1 MQSTLVSIIIPVYNT
16 EKTLSRCIDSALAQ
30 TYPNCEIVIV
40 DDGTPDNAGDIADGY
55 AERYDNV
62 RVIHKQNA
70 GLAEARRT
78 GVQAANGDYVIHLDS
93 DDELLPDAVE
103 FLLSKSEE
111 LNLDIAYGNY
121 IRIDEKG
128 NKSEVFFPDDA
139 KVLNGQEFMEYSI
152 YGKGICANWG
162 CLAKRELWLHDIYP
176 PSETKLPS
184 EDVLINVKISRYAER
199 VGLFN
204 HPVCCYYYNSQSLSN
219 TGVLSQLTKWKEYF
233 SIIDNELVSRNLFE
247 EYESKLLIMKIER
260 LAFYLRNL
268 DTSDTWVR
276 NIIDD
281 RRFKLPAKTRL
292 LQILIK
298 YPRLWEFLLDF
309 KRRIFN

>member
-121 IRIDEKG
+121 VRIDEKG

-162 CLAKRELWLHDIYP
+162 CLANREMWLHDIYP

-276 NIIDD
+276 NIIND